1 MTVQEL
7 YYELHLLVNKN
18 NEDVKINIEKL
29 HFVTIFNR
37 ELDKWLNESLILN
50 NNSSKITY
58 LQELL
63 IPNEKLELLED
74 RKEYSS
80 YTLPNNFFSVA
91 TVYAICKNEIC
102 SKNIFAYEINPKEKN
117 VFLQDE
123 FSKPSFEW
131 EESIFTI
138 SQNKLF
144 FYKENFKILD
154 CIISYYSNDFKIDI
168 EGYINLQDKPSENIN
183 CKLSDFYQREILNRV
198 ALEISRQFEDI
209 NKFQLSKTRIN

>member
-37 ELDKWLNESLILN
+37 ELDKWLNETLLLDDSSL
-50 NNSSKITY
+50 KISY

-63 IPNEKLELLED
+63 ISNINLEVSEIQ
-74 RKEYSS
+74 KEFTS
-80 YTLPNNFFSVA
+80 YILPNDLFNIASVNGK
-91 TVYAICKNEIC
+91 CKNFTCE
-102 SKNIFAYEINPKEKN
+102 KNVFAYEINPKEKN

-123 FSKPSFEW
+123 YSKPSFEW

-138 SQNKLF
+138 SQNKLY
-144 FYKENFKILD
+144 FYKNEFDIIG
-154 CIISYYSNDFKIDI
+154 CQISYYSNDFKIDI
-168 EGYINLQDKPSENIN
+168 EGYVNLENNVSENKD
-183 CKLSDFYQREILNRV
+183 CVLSDYLQREILNRV
-198 ALEISRQFEDI
+198 ALEISRQFEDV
-209 NKFQLSKTRIN
+209 NKFQLSKTRV